1 MQQAKIATISLLL
14 LFINFTKG
22 NPAGLNC
29 LDKKGKSTPFVT
41 RHCHVDTFD
50 GDGAVCVVDGV
61 QCEEVIVV
69 RRGYSSPDL
78 LTAVVCTVGIYE
90 RRVHD
95 GRQNRCRS

>member
-1 MQQAKIATISLLL
+1 MYTISVIDAKAKIVTISLLL

-78 LTAVVCTVGIYE
+78 HCSCLHSG
-90 RRVHD
+90 HL
-95 GRQNRCRS
+95 